1 MNFRSWLGIAFI
13 LFGALVAINNSENNK
28 PDKPDNPDVVV
39 IDIEKPEQNVLTLTQ
54 PISNLVTDPT
64 DRIKLALFNQEFS
77 KRVFA
82 YTTDNQKTNDLY
94 VLAAEYFFQGSLR
107 GKYPTLDKAV
117 VSLLESSIGE
127 ENHILTEEEKL
138 DLSKKFI
145 ALAWSLTQKR

>member
-13 LFGALVAINNSENNK
+13 LFGAIVAINNSKNNN
-28 PDKPDNPDVVV
+28 PDKPDVVV
-39 IDIEKPEQNVLTLTQ
+39 IDIEKPEQDALILTQ

-82 YTTDNQKTNDLY
+82 YTIDNQKTNDLY

-117 VSLLESSIGE
+117 VSLLESSVGE

-138 DLSKKFI
+138 DVSKKFI

>member
-13 LFGALVAINNSENNK
+13 LFGAIVAINNSKNNN
-28 PDKPDNPDVVV
+28 PDKPDVVV
-39 IDIEKPEQNVLTLTQ
+39 IDIEKPEQDALILTQ

-82 YTTDNQKTNDLY
+82 YTIDNQKTNDLY

-107 GKYPTLDKAV
+107 GKYPTLYKAV
-117 VSLLESSIGE
+117 VSLLESSVGE

-138 DLSKKFI
+138 DVSKKFI